1 MTYADA
7 ADVNRLIAKFPPGAA
22 TAPTETQATELIT
35 EIDNEVNV
43 ALSSVGV
50 TVPVTTPAYFL
61 DWLGLVVAY
70 GAAAAILKSMFPQSA
85 GTSDANPSIY
95 AFWERRYRDAL
106 KQIRSGD
113 AIPDEITAGGLYA
126 APSTYFTRNP
136 DEEEDLGDIAEPFFK
151 RSTMF

>member
-1 MTYADA
+1 MAYADI
-7 ADVNRLIAKFPPGAA
+7 ADVNGLIAKFPPSA
-22 TAPTETQATELIT
+22 TSAPTTTQATALIT

-50 TVPVTTPAYFL
+50 TVPVTAPAYFL
-61 DWLGLVVAY
+61 GWLGLVVSY
-70 GAAAAILKSMFPQSA
+70 GAAAAILKSMFPASSGPA
-85 GTSDANPSIY
+85 ETPAYS
-95 AFWERRYRDAL
+95 FWEKRYQEAL

-136 DEEEDLGDIAEPFFK
+136 DEEEDLGGIAEPPFK
-151 RSTMF
+151 AGMVF

>member
-1 MTYADA
+1 MAYAVI
-7 ADVNRLIAKFPPGAA
+7 ADINRLIAKF
-22 TAPTETQATELIT
+22 APTATSAPTLTQATELIT

-50 TVPVTTPAYFL
+50 NVPVTAPAYFL
-61 DWLGLVVAY
+61 DWLGLAVAY

-85 GTSDANPSIY
+85 GTSDANPSIP

-136 DEEEDLGDIAEPFFK
+136 DEEEDLGNIAEPTFK
-151 RSTMF
+151 AGMVF